1 MTQIRRYV
9 NMETDH
15 AEKQTAE
22 TDDPS
27 RVLLS
32 WRSHPVR
39 KGGQRML
46 IVLVVLTGFPIGLVF
61 LYGPFYGLLALVIL
75 GGALM
80 SYFLPTDY
88 NFYVGGLESV
98 FLGVHRRFTW
108 DQFRSFYPDRH
119 GVLLSPF
126 PRPSRLENFRGIY
139 LRFDDC
145 RQQILEIVNERVCVP
160 TEGNSAG
167 KDGPT

>member
-1 MTQIRRYV
+1 
-9 NMETDH
+9 METDH
-15 AEKQTAE
+15 AEKQSAQA
-22 TDDPS
+22 DDPS

-39 KGGQRML
+39 QGGQRLL
-46 IVLVVLTGFPIGLVF
+46 IVIVVLTGFPTGLTF

-108 DQFRSFYPDRH
+108 DQFRSFYADRN

-126 PRPSRLENFRGIY
+126 ARPSRLENFRGIY
-139 LRFDDC
+139 LRYGDC
-145 RQQILEIVNERVCVP
+145 KQQMLEIVNDRVSIP
-160 TEGNSAG
+160 KTEKCTGE
-167 KDGPT
+167 DGRT